1 MGKLIRIFLLSLKIL
16 LCCAVHFAHGKD
28 WGCGYVWS
36 VSGCEG
42 QNCEDKDT
50 SETAVQEFAE
60 QKRGSALSHFNRFNK
75 QAEDRKSRPRGAIIP
90 FIGLTDSSRLNR
102 NCCQNGGT
110 CVLGS
115 FCVCPKHFLGRNC
128 EYDER
133 IRNCGNIPEGAWVPK
148 NCTWCRCSYGI
159 LHCIPESQDDC
170 DVKRD
175 LKEDLRYYQLL
186 SDGSQLLPMR
196 YLLLPGIFLTI
207 VSFGLLTH
215 NVYS

>member
-1 MGKLIRIFLLSLKIL
+1 MLRVSGEKSEIKHRGTLIRSRRRAFRIALVVRE
-16 LCCAVHFAHGKD
+16 AG
-28 WGCGYVWS
+28 
-36 VSGCEG
+36 GCEG
-42 QNCEDKDT
+42 QDCEEKDT
-50 SETAVQEFAE
+50 PEPAVQKPAE
-60 QKRGSALSHFNRFNK
+60 NARGSALSHFHQFNR
-75 QAEDRKSRPRGAIIP
+75 QAAGGGAIIP

-133 IRNCGNIPEGAWVPK
+133 IRNCGNIPEGAWIPK

-159 LHCIPESQDDC
+159 LHCIQGSEDDC
-170 DVKRD
+170 DMKTD
-175 LKEDLRYYQLL
+175 LKDLSSYQLL

-207 VSFGLLTH
+207 VSFGLLSHDVCSLQAGNTL
-215 NVYS
+215 

>member
-1 MGKLIRIFLLSLKIL
+1 MQFGRTSRFERFFSVVLFTLQTAKIG
-16 LCCAVHFAHGKD
+16 A
-28 WGCGYVWS
+28 

-42 QNCEDKDT
+42 ENCEGGDT
-50 SETAVQEFAE
+50 SKSAG
-60 QKRGSALSHFNRFNK
+60 KPHGSALNLFNQFNK
-75 QAEDRKSRPRGAIIP
+75 QAEERKSGHGGAIIP

-115 FCVCPKHFLGRNC
+115 FCVCPKYFLGRNC

-133 IRNCGNIPEGAWVPK
+133 IRNCGKIPEGAWIPQ

-159 LHCIPESQDDC
+159 LHCIQESHDDC
-170 DVKRD
+170 DIKRA

-196 YLLLPGIFLTI
+196 YLLLPGILLTT
-207 VSFGLLTH
+207 VSF
-215 NVYS
+215 